1 MATKNQT
8 NDFTKAIENFFT
20 TTPLDMSAFGDIA
33 KNTAEFNSKLSQIA
47 LEAAEQNAELTSAW
61 TKETLV
67 KLEELTKVQKDP
79 ADYAKAVS
87 DFTAEQAQTSPEHV
101 AAFAEVAKKTQ
112 METVELLMAGGKDL
126 QAKATAAT
134 TKKAS

>member
-8 NDFTKAIENFFT
+8 NEFTKAIENFFAAV
-20 TTPLDMSAFGDIA
+20 PMDMSAFDDVA

-47 LEAAEQNAELTSAW
+47 LEAAEQNAELTSSW

-67 KLEELTKVQKDP
+67 KLEELTKVKKDP
-79 ADYAKAVS
+79 ADYANAVS
-87 DFTAEQAQTSPEHV
+87 EFATSQAQSSPEHV
-101 AAFAEVAKKTQ
+101 AAFAEVAKKAQ
-112 METVELLMAGGKDL
+112 METIELLMAGSKEL

-134 TKKAS
+134 KKKAS